1 VCGKICLFPIFIILE
16 KVDTMR
22 PEDSLSFSV
31 DDPLVLKFVP
41 EELENYPG
49 MMHRVNPVREG
60 RVISI
65 HRGPESGGDT

>member
-1 VCGKICLFPIFIILE
+1 
-16 KVDTMR
+16 MR